1 MPGKFPKYNL
11 NHVTHTGWPN
21 PSFTPVLHACVPFF
35 FLYHFTTTL
44 FFFLPPPFSMTKWW
58 SYFHIL
64 WERNSK
70 NNELTQRHPL
80 ALCVS
85 LSLSLRHA
93 PRVVCWVC
101 VGARGWFQYCII
113 GMRHVCVRGQSAIML
128 PISKAARSPHQLL
141 IAFRMAN

>member
-1 MPGKFPKYNL
+1 MMPGKFPKYNL
-11 NHVTHTGWPN
+11 NTLADRILLSHLSSTHVFL
-21 PSFTPVLHACVPFF
+21 SFF
-35 FLYHFTTTL
+35 FITL
-44 FFFLPPPFSMTKWW
+44 PQLCFSFYPHPFSMTKWW

-85 LSLSLRHA
+85 LSFSLWLA
-93 PRVVCWVC
+93 SRVVCWVC

-113 GMRHVCVRGQSAIML
+113 GMWHVCVWGQSAIML